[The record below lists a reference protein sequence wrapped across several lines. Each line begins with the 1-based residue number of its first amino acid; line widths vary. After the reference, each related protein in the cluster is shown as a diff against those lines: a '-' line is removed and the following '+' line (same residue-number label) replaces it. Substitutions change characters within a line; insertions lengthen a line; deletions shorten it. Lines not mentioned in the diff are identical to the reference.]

1 MVMANKKSIESIY
14 REIETVTAKIK
25 TYEKRLEELE
35 TQKTEAENLKIIE
48 KIRALHLT
56 QNELAEFLKT
66 GTIPAETADKETEA

>member
-1 MVMANKKSIESIY
+1 MANKKSIESIY
-14 REIETVTAKIK
+14 REIETIKAKIK

-56 QNELAEFLKT
+56 QNELTEFLKT

>member
-1 MVMANKKSIESIY
+1 MANKKSIESIY